1 MSEDVRYE
9 SNAWD
14 LESDLDANSRMIKNL
29 NKISK
34 KNCMVQFYKQKKVLK
49 NYPWSNGMNGIDIH
63 SLEII

>member
-1 MSEDVRYE
+1 LDFDLVFHGDQAGKMSEDVRYE

-34 KNCMVQFYKQKKVLK
+34 KLYGSIL
-49 NYPWSNGMNGIDIH
+49 
-63 SLEII
+63 